1 MGVRGELLD
10 SAVEIAVELCY
21 DGTNWVEPYNAR
33 FINLSSEWNLID
45 DGTERRHAD
54 LIHIGHRLEGAL
66 VWNVP
71 FNSMDK
77 DGKYKFNSRNAGEI
91 LRTVWDAA
99 VKRGWGAGLTLDVS
113 TSIDSAGQGWA
124 FQTTIASIR
133 RSPSSRSS
141 TRS

>member
-1 MGVRGELLD
+1 MPSPGHPLAHPVIPERGHGR
-10 SAVEIAVELCY
+10 A
-21 DGTNWVEPYNAR
+21 GQTWHEPYNAR
-33 FINLSSEWNLID
+33 FTNLSSEWNLID

-124 FQTTIASIR
+124 FQTTIAFDPSVSIK
-133 RSPSSRSS
+133 SIL
-141 TRS
+141 